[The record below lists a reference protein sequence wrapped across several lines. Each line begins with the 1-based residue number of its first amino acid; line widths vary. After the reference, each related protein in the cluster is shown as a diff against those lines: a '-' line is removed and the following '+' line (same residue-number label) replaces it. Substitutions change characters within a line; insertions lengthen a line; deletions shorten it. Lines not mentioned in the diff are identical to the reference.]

1 MEDRARD
8 LRAFAKVVIS
18 DYLEPVMRHHQF
30 GNLMCLLLLICGCSV
45 QQPVQWKEWRDQ
57 FVLKD
62 KPTGAI
68 TIAEAIANPTMEE
81 VVVVAQ
87 IGGGRGD
94 LFDNK
99 IASFLVTEAPDEAH
113 QGKPGHD
120 PDGCPFCK
128 QKLANAPTVTV
139 GFSTSQGKA
148 IPVDARKLFGL
159 NKGDIVVIRGTST
172 YEESMRI
179 LNIIA
184 SGIHVV
190 SR

>member
-1 MEDRARD
+1 
-8 LRAFAKVVIS
+8 
-18 DYLEPVMRHHQF
+18 MRYHPRRTPW
-30 GNLMCLLLLICGCSV
+30 CLLLLICGCTV
-45 QQPVQWKEWRDQ
+45 KEPVQWKEWRDE

-62 KPTGAI
+62 KPTGAL
-68 TIAEAIANPTMEE
+68 TIAEAIANPTTEE

-94 LFDNK
+94 CFDNT
-99 IASFLVTEAPDEAH
+99 IASFLVTEAPDEEH

-128 QKLANAPTVTV
+128 QKLANSPTVTV
-139 GFSTSQGKA
+139 GFSTGQGKA

-159 NKGDIVVIRGTST
+159 NKGDVVVIRGTST
-172 YEESMRI
+172 YEESMRM
-179 LNIIA
+179 LNINA